1 MFLENTEK
9 YNFFF
14 LPIEKEVEKI
24 DNDRNESVVIISY
37 QIKFI
42 DSAIFIGTSLSNLV
56 NNLPERIHKM
66 K

>member
-9 YNFFF
+9 YNLFL
-14 LPIEKEVEKI
+14 LPIEKKVEKI

-42 DSAIFIGTSLSNLV
+42 GSAIFTGTS
-56 NNLPERIHKM
+56 
-66 K
+66 